1 MLNQLTQL
9 ALVQIVKIIVV
20 GFVLQSVIVIVQLIV
35 LMCQMPVVFIMDLI
49 AMQLVAL
56 KNNES

>member
-1 MLNQLTQL
+1 MINQLTQL